1 MEINM
6 AQNLK
11 RKELV
16 NTKLANNYGGWI
28 YCSSC
33 NQTIGYLCY
42 VTYHNIILQY
52 SCKCGNKGEIHIE
65 KEDPIEAMPS
75 VKPLLTIKNR
85 LCCPED
91 QSPLITLLKPK
102 LESSS
107 CKIVCLNCSHEYSI

>member
-1 MEINM
+1 MENNM

-11 RKELV
+11 KKELV

-42 VTYHNIILQY
+42 VTYHSIALEY
-52 SCKCGNKGEIHIE
+52 SCNCGNKGKIDIE
-65 KEDPIEAMPS
+65 KEELIKAVPS
-75 VKPLLTIKNR
+75 MKNLIIVKNR

-91 QSPLITLLKPK
+91 QSPLITILNQKLKD
-102 LESSS
+102 SS
-107 CKIVCLNCSHEYSI
+107 CKIVCVNCNHEYSI